1 MIVQHNEEHCILRGS
16 DALPDPKQRYHDG
29 MWRNHALLGYAVAV
43 ALCVAPQSLI
53 AQSSLV
59 TLATYF
65 GGSGPDQL
73 VAVREGSDASIVI
86 AGNTSSP
93 DIPTTKGAF

>member
-1 MIVQHNEEHCILRGS
+1 MLVRTTGKRDVANFCLVETSRDILIIAMQQNFVR
-16 DALPDPKQRYHDG
+16 
-29 MWRNHALLGYAVAV
+29 LGCAVAV
-43 ALCVAPQSLI
+43 LFGGAPHALI

-73 VAVREGSDASIVI
+73 VAVRGGSDGSIVI
-86 AGNTSSP
+86 AGNT
-93 DIPTTKGAF
+93 